1 MHLYLVVNP
10 AAGRRNAVP
19 YAESVATRLEE
30 RGHRVTRYVTKGP
43 GDGAVHASS
52 LGPDA
57 CDVLGVVGGDGTLAE
72 LVDSRHDGL
81 PWPIALVPMGTAN
94 LVARELG
101 MPLARDA
108 TATAAALDAGVAWP
122 VDVMSFAAQG
132 SPRGRAIANVG
143 VGPDAEIVRTI
154 ADLRAGNQGSGGYVH
169 WIRPILDTLRKA
181 KTPAL
186 RIELDGRKAL
196 RGHACIVQNAS
207 NYGGVFALSPTAGL
221 ASGALDV
228 VIVRGRTPR
237 DLLAIGIGG
246 LLKRLGGNHLVKIV
260 RADRVRVVAEQPAAV
275 QADGDPAGTT
285 DLEVERLPGALRL
298 WKKTASA

>member
-43 GDGAVHASS
+43 GDGAVHAAG

-108 TATAAALDAGVAWP
+108 TATAAALHAGIAWP
-122 VDVMSFAAQG
+122 IDVMALTAEG
-132 SPRGRAIANVG
+132 SPRRRAVANVG

-154 ADLRAGNQGSGGYVH
+154 AALRAGNQASGGYIH
-169 WIRPILDTLRKA
+169 WVRPILDTMRRA
-181 KTPAL
+181 HMTPL
-186 RIELDGRKAL
+186 HIEIDGRKTF

-228 VIVRGRTPR
+228 VVVRGRTAR
-237 DLLAIGIGG
+237 DLMAIGVGG
-246 LLKRLGGNHLVKIV
+246 LLRRLGNNHLIKIV
-260 RADRVRVVAEQPAAV
+260 RGDRVRVVAATPAAV

-285 DLEVERLPGALRL
+285 ALEVERLPAALRL
-298 WKKTASA
+298 WKRTANA